1 MQCPRCQVKAP
12 SGAGFCPECGTGL
25 AGVCPQCGTQNSPTH
40 KFCIRCGSSL
50 IPVAQQVP
58 QAHPASSSSEAE
70 RRQLTVM
77 FCDLVGSTELAARL
91 DPEVLRD
98 VVRAYQQVCDA
109 VINRYRGHVAQ
120 YLGDGL
126 LVYFGYPAAGEDD
139 PRRAVHGALG
149 IINDLAVLNERLR
162 HENDITLAVRIGIHT
177 GPVVVGEIGGAA
189 RRDALAL
196 GQTPNIAARL
206 QAIAEPDTVVI
217 SAATHRLIRG
227 TVEVSDMGAQALK
240 GLPDPVRAYRVEP
253 SKRPPDPRDP
263 ASAGPLTPL
272 VGRDQEI
279 GLLLAWWEHVKDD
292 RGHVVLLGGEPG
304 IGKSRLVRTLRDRIA
319 TERSLRW
326 ECRCSA
332 YHQDSAL
339 YPLIELF
346 ERVFQLDRDDA
357 SSERFTTLQAGLARY
372 DRAVPETISLW
383 AALLSLPVADSVPPL
398 NLTPQRQKEK
408 TFEAIVALVLAVA
421 ARQPLLLIFEDLH
434 WADPSTL
441 ELIDLLV
448 DQVPAAPILMLMT
461 SRLEFRPRWTVRSFS
476 YLTVKRVTKKQTE
489 LMVERVTGGKS
500 LPAEVLQQIVLK
512 TDGIPL
518 FVEELTRMVIE
529 SDLIRNR
536 GDRYEL
542 TDALPTLAIPSTLQD
557 SLMARLDRLGAV
569 KDVAQIGSALGRSF
583 HYDLLRAVASTDE
596 GALQRALIRLA
607 EADLLHH
614 RGVPPDATYIFKHA
628 LIQDTA
634 YQSMLVSRRR
644 QLHSLIADTL
654 VERFRE
660 TTDTQPEVVAHH
672 YTEASLADRAVDY
685 WLRAGQRAVERS
697 GNLEAIAH
705 LTKGLNVLSLQSA
718 GRDRLERELA
728 LRTTLG
734 PALMST
740 KGLGSPEVGQN
751 YQRALELCRQL
762 GQRPE
767 RFAVLRGLWEYHEL
781 RGELKTALGLGEE
794 LFTLAEGANDPGLR
808 LVTHDVLGDTLY
820 WCGDFTRALEHLER
834 GIALYRID
842 EHRGLAHQH
851 AGYDPCVACCIFSA
865 YVLWYLGYP
874 DRAARRIEDGLGLAR
889 ELSQTFSLSLA
900 MQFATVVHHLRGEV
914 AKAKVCAEA
923 NISLSTEGAN
933 VFLLGCGMVEEGWA
947 IVHEGRHDVGLA
959 RIIHGMD
966 VCRGSGAILEFPHCW
981 AALADAYRVAGRI
994 DEALK
999 AVSDGLA
1006 QARETSARF
1015 NEAEL
1020 LRLRGELLLLSSSP
1034 KPDEAEPCFRE
1045 ALDIARGQGAK
1056 SLELRAA
1063 MGLGRLLDQHGKRD
1077 DGRRLL
1083 AETYS
1088 WFTEGF
1094 DTADLTQARALL
1106 DSWEVQESGS
1116 AP

>member
-1 MQCPRCQVKAP
+1 V
-12 SGAGFCPECGTGL
+12 
-25 AGVCPQCGTQNSPTH
+25 V
-40 KFCIRCGSSL
+40 
-50 IPVAQQVP
+50 PVANRDLSTVAGAAGIAAKP
-58 QAHPASSSSEAE
+58 NEPADAE
-70 RRQLTVM
+70 RRQLTVL

-98 VVRAYQQVCDA
+98 VVQAYQQVCDG
-109 VINRYRGHVAQ
+109 VIKRFCGHVAQ

-126 LVYFGYPAAGEDD
+126 LVYFGYPVAGEDD
-139 PRRAVHGALG
+139 PRRAVHGAVG
-149 IINDLAVLNERLR
+149 IINELAALNDRLR
-162 HENDITLAVRIGIHT
+162 RERDITLAVRIGIHT
-177 GPVVVGEIGGAA
+177 GPVVVGEIGGAG
-189 RRDALAL
+189 RRDTLAL

-206 QAIAEPDTVVI
+206 QAIAEPNTVAI
-217 SAATHRLIRG
+217 SAATLRLLRG
-227 TVEVSDMGAQALK
+227 TVEVSDLGAQALK
-240 GLPDPVRAYRVEP
+240 GLPDPLRAYRVEP
-253 SKRPPDPRDP
+253 GKGPMDARDM
-263 ASAGPLTPL
+263 AGVGPLTPL

-304 IGKSRLVRTLRDRIA
+304 IGKSRLVRTLQDRIA

-332 YHQDSAL
+332 YHQDSSL

-346 ERVFQLDRDDA
+346 ERAFQLDRDDP
-357 SSERFTTLQAGLARY
+357 SSERFRKLEAGLARY
-372 DRAVPETISLW
+372 DLAVPETISLW
-383 AALLSLPVADSVPPL
+383 AALLSLPVRDSVPPL

-408 TFEAIVALVLAVA
+408 TFEAIVTFVLAVA
-421 ARQPLLLIFEDLH
+421 AQQPLLLIFEDLH

-461 SRLEFRPRWTVRSFS
+461 SRPQFRPPWTARSHFT
-476 YLTVKRVTKKQTE
+476 YLTVNRVTKKQTE
-489 LMVERVTGGKS
+489 LLVVRVTGGKS
-500 LPAEVLQQIVLK
+500 LPADVLQQIVVK
-512 TDGIPL
+512 TDGVPL

-529 SDLIRNR
+529 SDLLHDH

-542 TDALPTLAIPSTLQD
+542 TEALPTLAIPSTLQD

-569 KDVAQIGSALGRSF
+569 KEVAQIGSALGRSF
-583 HYDLLRAVASTDE
+583 HYDLLRAVASSEE
-596 GALQRALIRLA
+596 GALQRALSRLA

-628 LIQDTA
+628 LIQETA

-644 QLHSLIADTL
+644 QLHGRIADTL
-654 VERFRE
+654 VERFPE
-660 TTDTQPEVVAHH
+660 TIDTQPEVVAHH
-672 YTEASLADRAVDY
+672 YTEASLADRAVGY

-697 GNLEAIAH
+697 ANLEAIAH
-705 LTKGLNVLSLQSA
+705 LTKGLSVLSLPSA
-718 GRDRLERELA
+718 GSDRLERELA
-728 LRTTLG
+728 LRAALG

-767 RFAVLRGLWEYHEL
+767 LFAVLRGLWEYHEL
-781 RGELKTALGLGEE
+781 RGELKTAVGLGEE
-794 LFTLAEGANDPGLR
+794 LFRLAEAANEPALR

-820 WCGDFTRALEHLER
+820 WCGDFNRALEHLEQ

-851 AGYDPCVACCIFSA
+851 AGYDPCVACYVFSA

-874 DRAARRIEDGLGLAR
+874 DRAARRIEDGLALAR

-914 AKAKVCAEA
+914 AQAKVCAET
-923 NISLSTEGAN
+923 NVSLSTEGAN

-947 IVHEGRHDVGLA
+947 TVHEGRHDAGLA
-959 RIIHGMD
+959 RIIQGMD
-966 VCRGSGAILEFPHCW
+966 MCRGSGAVLEFPHCW
-981 AALADAYRVAGRI
+981 AALADACRVAGRI
-994 DEALK
+994 DEALQ
-999 AVSDGLA
+999 AVSEGLA

-1020 LRLRGELLLLSSSP
+1020 QRLRGELLLLGSNP
-1034 KPDEAEPCFRE
+1034 KPDEAERCFRE
-1045 ALDIARGQGAK
+1045 ALKIARGQSAK

-1063 MGLGRLLDQHGKRD
+1063 TSLGRLLDHQGKRD
-1077 DGRRLL
+1077 DGQCLL
-1083 AETYS
+1083 SEAYS

-1094 DTADLTQARALL
+1094 DTADLKEARALL
-1106 DSWEVQESGS
+1106 DSWAVEQTRANAEFGGPSGDS
-1116 AP
+1116 RRGGAHW